1 MRLGWIEAGH
11 GLIRTLADRGYLS
24 SGGSVSPLAASVAT
38 AVINAGDQETFL
50 SFLRRRYASAS
61 ALLADAVGRETALT
75 GWRMRGV
82 PSGGYFAW
90 IELPEKCDVDAFALE
105 AKKEKVATLQGGRC
119 VAGEA
124 DPDAA
129 AACGRCVRVCFAYLD
144 EDDIEEGVRR
154 LARAVRRSVKECM

>member
-1 MRLGWIEAGH
+1 
-11 GLIRTLADRGYLS
+11 
-24 SGGSVSPLAASVAT
+24 
-38 AVINAGDQETFL
+38 
-50 SFLRRRYASAS
+50 
-61 ALLADAVGRETALT
+61 
-75 GWRMRGV
+75 
-82 PSGGYFAW
+82 
-90 IELPEKCDVDAFALE
+90 
-105 AKKEKVATLQGGRC
+105 

>member
-1 MRLGWIEAGH
+1 
-11 GLIRTLADRGYLS
+11 
-24 SGGSVSPLAASVAT
+24 
-38 AVINAGDQETFL
+38 
-50 SFLRRRYASAS
+50 
-61 ALLADAVGRETALT
+61 
-75 GWRMRGV
+75 MRGV

-90 IELPEKCDVDAFALE
+90 IELPEKCDVDALALE

-129 AACGRCVRVCFAYLD
+129 AACARCVRVCFAYLD